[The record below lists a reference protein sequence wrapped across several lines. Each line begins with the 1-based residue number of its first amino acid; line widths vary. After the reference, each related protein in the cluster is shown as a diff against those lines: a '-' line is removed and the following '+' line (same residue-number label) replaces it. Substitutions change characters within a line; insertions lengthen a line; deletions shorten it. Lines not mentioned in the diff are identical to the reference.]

1 MWIQDALPMTFPRCR
16 IMLYGYEAKLDSQS
30 INRLSDYC
38 RGLQVELSLVRKT
51 EEVCLPLHMICRSSI
66 TTAASCSS
74 SSDNEKERI
83 RPMIFIA
90 HSFGGI
96 ITANVSN
103 MLH

>member
-1 MWIQDALPMTFPRCR
+1 MWIQDALPKAFPRCR

-30 INRLSDYC
+30 TNRLSDYC
-38 RGLQVELSLVRKT
+38 TGLREELSHVRKT

-66 TTAASCSS
+66 TTIVNCSS
-74 SSDNEKERI
+74 SSDNKKERT

-103 MLH
+103 MFH